1 MPKSSGDS
9 VANGAYKILLVDDE
23 PNVLAALRRL
33 LRHDGYRVLLAESAE
48 VALAVLEAV

>member
-23 PNVLAALRRL
+23 PNTVQLVRRIL
-33 LRHDGYRVLLAESAE
+33 QADGHDVY
-48 VALAVLEAV
+48 EAFDGAQA